1 VQRARR
7 ALERQLAKKSIT
19 GRDARDRRDGIV
31 VLDEKVTDAGRF
43 RSGEDAREI
52 DFPASD
58 VGNLPLAV
66 HVLDVDEWKA
76 SWVSIK
82 IFDRVLPAFGDPVEI
97 QL

>member
-1 VQRARR
+1 
-7 ALERQLAKKSIT
+7 
-19 GRDARDRRDGIV
+19 
-31 VLDEKVTDAGRF
+31 VLDEKVTDSGRL

-66 HVLDVDEWKA
+66 HVLDVDERKA

-82 IFDRVLPAFGDPVEI
+82 IFDRVLTAFGDPVEI
-97 QL
+97 QLQFHQGSDRFRQGECRKEAGHLAE